1 VSVDSA
7 DTTEDCEE
15 SAVRFRVWKV
25 WEKFEMSLST
35 SKILM
40 FCKRCDRFD

>member
-7 DTTEDCEE
+7 NTTKDCEE
-15 SAVRFRVWKV
+15 SAVIFRVWDV
-25 WEKFEMSLST
+25 WEMFGMSLPT
-35 SKILM
+35 FEILM